1 MSVLPQN
8 PHTEISFNWIKSL
21 NADIIFCFGWSNL
34 LKKNILNLTPM
45 GVLGFHPTKL
55 PQNRG
60 RHPLIWALALGLK
73 KSASTFFF
81 MDEGADSGD
90 ILSQKDFDISH
101 NDDAKTLYDKV
112 VEIALEQI
120 AQFFPSLK
128 KNNYKTIVQNNE
140 NNNPPILWVIGA
152 LSYQTV
158 PYSLFPKCPPPT
170 PRPAGQG
177 HRVETSPCKSC
188 RPFGQLKKQY
198 KTC

>member
-1 MSVLPQN
+1 
-8 PHTEISFNWIKSL
+8 
-21 NADIIFCFGWSNL
+21 
-34 LKKNILNLTPM
+34 M

-73 KSASTFFF
+73 KVPQHFF

-128 KNNYKTIVQNNE
+128 K
-140 NNNPPILWVIGA
+140 
-152 LSYQTV
+152 
-158 PYSLFPKCPPPT
+158 
-170 PRPAGQG
+170 
-177 HRVETSPCKSC
+177 
-188 RPFGQLKKQY
+188 QL
-198 KTC
+198 

>member
-1 MSVLPQN
+1 MVKF
-8 PHTEISFNWIKSL
+8 I
-21 NADIIFCFGWSNL
+21 
-34 LKKNILNLTPM
+34 KKNILNLTPM

-73 KSASTFFF
+73 KCLNIFF

-128 KNNYKTIVQNNE
+128 KKIIKQLYKTMKI
-140 NNNPPILWVIGA
+140 IIIGEKE
-152 LSYQTV
+152 LYLMVKLIFVCQV
-158 PYSLFPKCPPPT
+158 
-170 PRPAGQG
+170 
-177 HRVETSPCKSC
+177 
-188 RPFGQLKKQY
+188 
-198 KTC
+198 

>member
-1 MSVLPQN
+1 MVKF
-8 PHTEISFNWIKSL
+8 I
-21 NADIIFCFGWSNL
+21 
-34 LKKNILNLTPM
+34 KKNILNLTPM

-73 KSASTFFF
+73 KVPQHFF

-120 AQFFPSLK
+120 AQFFL
-128 KNNYKTIVQNNE
+128 V
-140 NNNPPILWVIGA
+140 
-152 LSYQTV
+152 
-158 PYSLFPKCPPPT
+158 
-170 PRPAGQG
+170 
-177 HRVETSPCKSC
+177 
-188 RPFGQLKKQY
+188 
-198 KTC
+198 